1 MYALRNVLMWLNVYA
16 LCSGMEVADIDQV
29 ELSRKENNGAVLL
42 V

>member
-1 MYALRNVLMWLNVYA
+1 
-16 LCSGMEVADIDQV
+16 MEVADIDQV